1 MGIYLLVFVIGLL
14 YFLLV
19 GGNTKMSKDGRLLAI
34 YFIYL
39 TLFVGLGDMIG
50 GYDRYVYGEAFDSIA
65 DVTWGNRTYASA
77 MYLINGVEYG
87 YFIWQ
92 VLVSFITMNRYIFI
106 LFTTFL
112 IYALLYKSFVK
123 YIDNYPF
130 ACIVFLGLMFF
141 FTMTYLR
148 QMIAIGIVL
157 QGIEYIWKRNAVR
170 FFLYVALAA
179 TFHTAVLIFGVIYF
193 VPLKKYSKKTITLSL
208 IVCLLIGLTPIPNII
223 IASAGET
230 TGKVGDYTEQDQG
243 FRIEY
248 VLEVVF
254 FIFIIFKNYSFISED
269 KKNLTFLNMCYT
281 LCAIL
286 FIFMRFGQGGRFAW
300 PFFLGIF
307 YILSKLLCTRRISTI
322 NRGFV
327 IIVFFALF
335 SRINNAWAP
344 QQVPY
349 KTFLFNGEP
358 AGDGEIYYK
367 FEYDYSYTYDKFY
380 RPAFTFLK

>member
-1 MGIYLLVFVIGLL
+1 MGIYFLVFAVCLL
-14 YFLLV
+14 YYLV
-19 GGNTKMSKDGRLLAI
+19 AGGNKRWAKDGRLLAI
-34 YFIYL
+34 FFLYL
-39 TLFVGLGDMIG
+39 ALFVGLGDMIG
-50 GYDRYVYGEAFDSIA
+50 GYDRYIYGESFDYIA

-148 QMIAIGIVL
+148 QMIAIGIVW
-157 QGIEYIWKRNAVR
+157 QGIEHIWKRNAVR

-179 TFHTAVLIFGVIYF
+179 TFHTAVLIFGIIYF
-193 VPLKKYSKKTITLSL
+193 IPLKKYSKKTITLSL

-254 FIFIIFKNYSFISED
+254 FIFIIFKNYSFIRED

-307 YILSKLLCTRRISTI
+307 YILSKLLYMRRISSI
-322 NRGFV
+322 NRGLV

-358 AGDGEIYYK
+358 AGDGVIYSKY
-367 FEYDYSYTYDKFY
+367 EYDYDYTIDKFY
-380 RPAFTFLK
+380 KPAFTFLK